1 MPSRDS
7 TPVNNNRYIFHANLM
22 NKKGSPFV
30 YHKSAVVS
38 SKAPM
43 KSRRRKPI
51 KVTPI
56 YGHTEGGRL
65 ETRPAFG
72 GVTNH
77 NDVHDDYDNSDTDT
91 ADIDNDEDINDL
103 HHHHY
108 PMIEDYIEKTKFT
121 IPNVPENN
129 NIFLI
134 NYVRSHD
141 HMMILQNEL
150 KTTLKVLHYNEDT
163 DHDILEVVDM

>member
-30 YHKSAVVS
+30 YHKSVVS

-51 KVTPI
+51 KITPI
-56 YGHTEGGRL
+56 YGNTEGVRL

-72 GVTNH
+72 AVTH
-77 NDVHDDYDNSDTDT
+77 RNDDDDD
-91 ADIDNDEDINDL
+91 ADIDTDEDNND
-103 HHHHY
+103 H

-129 NIFLI
+129 NIFLN
-134 NYVRSHD
+134 NYVRSKD
-141 HMMILQNEL
+141 NMLTLQNEL
-150 KTTLKVLHYNEDT
+150 KTIFKESNYNEDT
-163 DHDILEVVDM
+163 DHDILEVVDI

>member
-30 YHKSAVVS
+30 YHKSVVPG
-38 SKAPM
+38 KAPM
-43 KSRRRKPI
+43 KSRRRKAVKI
-51 KVTPI
+51 TPN
-56 YGHTEGGRL
+56 YGNTEGVRL

-77 NDVHDDYDNSDTDT
+77 NDHDDTDT
-91 ADIDNDEDINDL
+91 ADIDTDEDIND
-103 HHHHY
+103 H
-108 PMIEDYIEKTKFT
+108 PMIEDFIEKTKFT

-129 NIFLI
+129 NIFLN
-134 NYVRSHD
+134 NYVRSKD
-141 HMMILQNEL
+141 NMLSLQNEL
-150 KTTLKVLHYNEDT
+150 KTIFKELNYNEDT
-163 DHDILEVVDM
+163 DHDILEVVDI

>member
-30 YHKSAVVS
+30 YHKSVVS

-56 YGHTEGGRL
+56 YGNTEGVRL

-77 NDVHDDYDNSDTDT
+77 NDHDDTDT
-91 ADIDNDEDINDL
+91 ADIDTDEDIND
-103 HHHHY
+103 H
-108 PMIEDYIEKTKFT
+108 PMIADFIEKTKFT

-129 NIFLI
+129 NIFLN
-134 NYVRSHD
+134 NYVRSKD
-141 HMMILQNEL
+141 NMLSLQNEL
-150 KTTLKVLHYNEDT
+150 KTIFKELNYNEDT
-163 DHDILEVVDM
+163 DHDIIEVVDI

>member
-30 YHKSAVVS
+30 YHKSVVS

-51 KVTPI
+51 KITPI
-56 YGHTEGGRL
+56 YGNTEGVRL

-72 GVTNH
+72 AVTNH
-77 NDVHDDYDNSDTDT
+77 NANDVDDDD
-91 ADIDNDEDINDL
+91 ADIDTDEDNND
-103 HHHHY
+103 H
-108 PMIEDYIEKTKFT
+108 PMIEDSIEKTKFT

-129 NIFLI
+129 NIFLN
-134 NYVRSHD
+134 NYVRSKD
-141 HMMILQNEL
+141 NMLTLQNEL
-150 KTTLKVLHYNEDT
+150 KTIFKESNYNEDT
-163 DHDILEVVDM
+163 DHDIHEVVDI

>member
-30 YHKSAVVS
+30 YHKSAVS
-38 SKAPM
+38 SKTPM

-51 KVTPI
+51 KITPI
-56 YGHTEGGRL
+56 YGNTEGVRL

-72 GVTNH
+72 AVTH
-77 NDVHDDYDNSDTDT
+77 RNDHDDD
-91 ADIDNDEDINDL
+91 ADIDTDEDNND
-103 HHHHY
+103 HYYHY

-129 NIFLI
+129 NIFLN
-134 NYVRSHD
+134 NYVRSQYN
-141 HMMILQNEL
+141 MMALQNEL
-150 KTTLKVLHYNEDT
+150 KTTLKVLNYNEDT
-163 DHDILEVVDM
+163 DHDILEVVDI